1 MFSKFL
7 ISLFLISLGFN
18 AISNEKNKTT
28 VKKLET
34 NVKVVKLDNANKKLK
49 QEIDKIS
56 KNGTDEM
63 IEDDGSTIEQNR
75 KDPAVQNAIPGPNE
89 KCAKGII
96 EKFILD
102 PMLDLIF
109 GKDERNEM
117 WREEAEA
124 ITGNPNSC
132 PEEVNK
138 KRRELANLA
147 TDGVINPG
155 PTWYERFGNKI
166 IGFFTK

>member
-1 MFSKFL
+1 MFTNFL
-7 ISLFLISLGFN
+7 ISISNITLSFS

-34 NVKVVKLDNANKKLK
+34 NGKVEKLDNANNKLK

-56 KNGTDEM
+56 KIVTDEM
-63 IEDDGSTIEQNR
+63 IDDDRSTTEQNR
-75 KDPAVQNAIPGPNE
+75 NDPAVQNAIPGPNE

-102 PMLDLIF
+102 PLLNLIF

-117 WREEAEA
+117 WRKEAES
-124 ITGNPNSC
+124 ITGDPNSC

-138 KRRELANLA
+138 RRRELANLA
-147 TDGVINPG
+147 PDGVINPG